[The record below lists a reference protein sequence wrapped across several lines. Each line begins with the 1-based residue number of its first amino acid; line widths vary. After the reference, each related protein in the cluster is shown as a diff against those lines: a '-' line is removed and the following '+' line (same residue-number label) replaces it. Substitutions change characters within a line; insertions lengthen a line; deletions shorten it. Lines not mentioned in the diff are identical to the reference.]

1 MEKGV
6 IVEKLDNSKI
16 ELMKQIRK
24 QINQLRTNLIILQ
37 SGNGGEIPKYADDAV
52 LECRYKMA
60 YLDGIIDGLIEY
72 NK

>member
-1 MEKGV
+1 MEKGI
-6 IVEKLDNSKI
+6 IVEKLDESKV

-24 QINQLRTNLIILQ
+24 QINQLRANLIIFQ
-37 SGNGGEIPKYADDAV
+37 SGNGGAIPEYADDAV

-60 YLDGIIDGLIEY
+60 YLDGIIDRLIEY